1 MATEPVL
8 ADNGLTGKA
17 NPVLAELTSLEVLN
31 LKGNGMNVCV
41 GPFMVL

>member
-31 LKGNGMNVCV
+31 LKGSGMKVCV
-41 GPFMVL
+41 GSFRVL